1 VARRRSAW
9 KLGCLGLALGLVAGA
24 AWVWSRVN
32 GPAPSPKPGTV
43 RFDRSTGLA
52 AALGEL
58 QSDGLV
64 LDARATVV
72 WARVAGAPR
81 TVREGTYRIPARAS
95 GPQAVA
101 ALQDPLRQMVRLP
114 EGWWIARTAERLEE
128 NGVCA
133 ADEYRRL
140 ADDPSQF
147 QKSVKFK
154 LPTGSLEGCLFPDT
168 YDLPPLLGARATIE
182 RQLQAFESKVLPI
195 LPEDAD
201 LQRVL
206 TVASMVELE
215 AARDDERARIAGVI
229 ENRLRRGMRLEIDAT
244 VLYAEQNW
252 RELGPGQVRKT
263 DSPYNTYR
271 RGGLP
276 PGPIGSPSLKSI
288 QAALRPERH
297 GYLFYV
303 ARPDRSHYFAAT
315 YPDHL
320 ANIRRARAER
330 AGR

>member
-1 VARRRSAW
+1 LSGAGPRPRRRC
-9 KLGCLGLALGLVAGA
+9 GLGLE
-24 AWVWSRVN
+24 
-32 GPAPSPKPGTV
+32 PC
-43 RFDRSTGLA
+43 
-52 AALGEL
+52 E
-58 QSDGLV
+58 
-64 LDARATVV
+64 
-72 WARVAGAPR
+72 
-81 TVREGTYRIPARAS
+81 RAS
-95 GPQAVA
+95 PVPEARHGAVRPVHRACRRPRRAPVRRPGLGRPGHGRLGAGRRCA
-101 ALQDPLRQMVRLP
+101 AHRARGHLQNPGLP
-114 EGWWIARTAERLEE
+114 EGWWITRTAERLEE

>member
-1 VARRRSAW
+1 MPRRRRFSIT
-9 KLGCLGLALGLVAGA
+9 
-24 AWVWSRVN
+24 
-32 GPAPSPKPGTV
+32 PA
-43 RFDRSTGLA
+43 
-52 AALGEL
+52 
-58 QSDGLV
+58 
-64 LDARATVV
+64 
-72 WARVAGAPR
+72 
-81 TVREGTYRIPARAS
+81 
-95 GPQAVA
+95 
-101 ALQDPLRQMVRLP
+101 
-114 EGWWIARTAERLEE
+114 
-128 NGVCA
+128 
-133 ADEYRRL
+133 
-140 ADDPSQF
+140 
-147 QKSVKFK
+147 
-154 LPTGSLEGCLFPDT
+154 
-168 YDLPPLLGARATIE
+168 
-182 RQLQAFESKVLPI
+182 I